1 MPASIGYLIDTDILI
16 DLLRGKQGA
25 RRLLTSRLAPWAVS
39 QVTAL
44 ELIVGARDK
53 REMALIDQFLTNCT
67 IIPLRGSTGLTAYEL
82 LKNYAKSNGLQVF
95 DSLIAATAIG
105 EGLTLASR
113 NRKHFA
119 MIDQL
124 TLEVPEY

>member
-1 MPASIGYLIDTDILI
+1 
-16 DLLRGKQGA
+16 
-25 RRLLTSRLAPWAVS
+25 
-39 QVTAL
+39 
-44 ELIVGARDK
+44 
-53 REMALIDQFLTNCT
+53 MALIDQFLANCT
-67 IIPLRGSTGLTAYEL
+67 IIPLRASTGAAAYEL

-105 EGLTLASR
+105 EGLILASR

-119 MIDQL
+119 MIEGL